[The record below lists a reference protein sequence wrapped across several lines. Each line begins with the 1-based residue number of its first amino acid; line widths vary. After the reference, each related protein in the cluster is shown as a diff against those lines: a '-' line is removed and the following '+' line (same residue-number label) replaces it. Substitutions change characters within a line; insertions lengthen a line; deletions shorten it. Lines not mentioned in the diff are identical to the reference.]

1 MSSNDIKK
9 KLLKSST
16 RKIEKP
22 KDSINNYQS
31 LKSSLPLLIKK
42 IFCKFKRKYMNLPS
56 KYEINIID
64 NIIYNDKSHIVAKFK
79 DSLIELD
86 YSDYLKR
93 YYTKKE
99 SKIRLLK
106 YFEYYNLYSKIFPN
120 YTSIPEGKY
129 FYINIQRKQRM
140 IDLQEK
146 IENEN
151 LKEKNESFQGNQ
163 NINSNVFN
171 TSVVNSII
179 NRTNKEEMEI
189 LFDIDFENFQKNENI
204 FIEKINKLINLI
216 NSNEIKEDYYIDYNC
231 ESRNEKIKNKETIS
245 SLMNININYINFNKY
260 NDDKTNSNSINNQ
273 SNKNI
278 FFYKIIK
285 MPAKENERKKKKI
298 NSKEKKDY
306 SMLIMKVKK
315 LKKNKRVLNN
325 INKFKYLPI
334 HQNNN
339 IKNMHN
345 NIFLNN
351 QIYGTKKHRKNQTI
365 VYDNRNNSLI
375 NNLIINKNNK
385 SLKNL
390 LSYKSSFG
398 ILSSINNNLDSFS
411 KLSSKSP
418 LTSRNKNRNKDI
430 NLYLSNKCYNNI
442 ISPKKENKSILSKKE
457 NKFFNLINNSRNKIS
472 LNSNLQ
478 SSRNNISS
486 KKYNFIR
493 NSISPSSK
501 NIKLNERKKI
511 NQNYSF
517 LNKTSF
523 NKNKLINNIENN
535 KNRNNVLFNNFI
547 KGSQINKNSSLIVN
561 RNYSNSIKGNKIH
574 HSNSTKNIKYDI
586 NRQNFKGVYVNKF
599 LKAFTNN
606 SRISQ
611 KIISNTYR
619 EYKK

>member
-31 LKSSLPLLIKK
+31 LKLSLPLLIKK

-189 LFDIDFENFQKNENI
+189 LFDIDFENFKKNENI
-204 FIEKINKLINLI
+204 FVEKINKLINLI

-285 MPAKENERKKKKI
+285 MPAKENERKEKKI
-298 NSKEKKDY
+298 NSKDKKDY

-611 KIISNTYR
+611 KIISNTHR

>member
-31 LKSSLPLLIKK
+31 LKLSLPLLIKK

-146 IENEN
+146 IENE
-151 LKEKNESFQGNQ
+151 KKKKKNESFRGNQ

-189 LFDIDFENFQKNENI
+189 LFDIDFENFKKNENI

-611 KIISNTYR
+611 KIISNTHR

>member
-31 LKSSLPLLIKK
+31 LKLSLPLLIKK

-151 LKEKNESFQGNQ
+151 LKEKNESFRDNQ

-189 LFDIDFENFQKNENI
+189 LFDIDFENFKKNENI

-398 ILSSINNNLDSFS
+398 ILSSNNNLDSFS

-611 KIISNTYR
+611 KIISNTHR

>member
-31 LKSSLPLLIKK
+31 LKLSLPLLIKK

-189 LFDIDFENFQKNENI
+189 LFDIDFENFKKNENI

-260 NDDKTNSNSINNQ
+260 NDDKTNSNSI
-273 SNKNI
+273 
-278 FFYKIIK
+278 
-285 MPAKENERKKKKI
+285 
-298 NSKEKKDY
+298 
-306 SMLIMKVKK
+306 
-315 LKKNKRVLNN
+315 
-325 INKFKYLPI
+325 
-334 HQNNN
+334 
-339 IKNMHN
+339 
-345 NIFLNN
+345 
-351 QIYGTKKHRKNQTI
+351 KNQ
-365 VYDNRNNSLI
+365 
-375 NNLIINKNNK
+375 
-385 SLKNL
+385 
-390 LSYKSSFG
+390 
-398 ILSSINNNLDSFS
+398 
-411 KLSSKSP
+411 
-418 LTSRNKNRNKDI
+418 
-430 NLYLSNKCYNNI
+430 
-442 ISPKKENKSILSKKE
+442 
-457 NKFFNLINNSRNKIS
+457 
-472 LNSNLQ
+472 
-478 SSRNNISS
+478 
-486 KKYNFIR
+486 
-493 NSISPSSK
+493 
-501 NIKLNERKKI
+501 
-511 NQNYSF
+511 
-517 LNKTSF
+517 
-523 NKNKLINNIENN
+523 
-535 KNRNNVLFNNFI
+535 
-547 KGSQINKNSSLIVN
+547 
-561 RNYSNSIKGNKIH
+561 
-574 HSNSTKNIKYDI
+574 
-586 NRQNFKGVYVNKF
+586 
-599 LKAFTNN
+599 
-606 SRISQ
+606 
-611 KIISNTYR
+611 
-619 EYKK
+619 